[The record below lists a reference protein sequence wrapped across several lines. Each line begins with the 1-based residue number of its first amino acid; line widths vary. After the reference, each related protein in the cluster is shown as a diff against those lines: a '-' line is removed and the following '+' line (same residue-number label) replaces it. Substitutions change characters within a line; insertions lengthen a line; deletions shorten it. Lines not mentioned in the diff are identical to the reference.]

1 MTKLLEDLMEI
12 VGTSGNESKVRSF
25 IMKEIKKHVKDIK
38 VDKFGNLV
46 AHKKGKG
53 LKVMLVAHMD
63 EVGLMVRSIS
73 ENGDLH
79 CSEIGGVEAISLIGQ
94 RVDIKTKK
102 GSITGVITLPE
113 ISDSIE
119 VEDVP
124 GIEDL
129 IVDTGLNKKELKN
142 LGVTIGSFMNLKQ
155 ETEILGNKDIILGK
169 ALDDRSGCYVLIE
182 LAKRLKKAD
191 TDIYFVFTVQE
202 EVGLYGSKTSL
213 HGIDPDWAVVVDVTA
228 SDDANEDMQEIT
240 KTVGNGPCIT
250 IKDADMISNVC
261 ISDWLKQIAKK
272 KKIPVQLEVSDIGT
286 TDALSISI
294 AKGGIPTSVI
304 GPAVRN
310 LHTTASVASLKDIEN
325 IVKLLEELLKKH
337 PKKCMV

>member
-1 MTKLLEDLMEI
+1 MKMLRELMEI
-12 VGTSGNESKVRSF
+12 TGTSGNEIKVRNF
-25 IMKEIKKHVKDIK
+25 ILNEIKKHVKDVK

-63 EVGLMVRSIS
+63 EVGLMVKSIDERGS
-73 ENGDLH
+73 IY
-79 CSEIGGVEAISLIGQ
+79 CSEIGGLEAIGLVGQ
-94 RVDIKTKK
+94 RVEIKTKK
-102 GSITGVITLPE
+102 GMITGVITIPAV
-113 ISDSIE
+113 SDSEE

-124 GIEDL
+124 VIEDL
-129 IVDTGLNKKELKN
+129 IVDTGLTKKELKKR
-142 LGVTIGSFMNLKQ
+142 GVSIGSFMNLKQ
-155 ETEILGNKDIILGK
+155 ETEILGNKDVILGK
-169 ALDDRSGCYVLIE
+169 ALDDRAGCYVLIE
-182 LAKRLKKAD
+182 LAKRLKKSD

-213 HGIDPDWAVVVDVTA
+213 HGIEPDWAVVVDVTA
-228 SDDANEDMQEIT
+228 SDDAKEHAHEIT
-240 KTVGNGPCIT
+240 KIVGNGPCIT

-337 PKKCMV
+337 PKKCIV